1 MYINKFNLETN
12 FDSILPFL
20 KENNFGILVTA
31 TAGHLVA
38 THIPFEITSDT
49 PDQLVLRAHLAKA
62 NKQWKQLSANTEL
75 LVIFQGP
82 NAYISPRWYDHIN
95 VPTMNYIAV
104 HAYGKP
110 RIIEDSEEVYAI
122 LKSQIESFEKEHVS
136 AYNITTMP
144 ESFLHAEMR
153 ALVALEIKVERVE
166 SNFKLSQNRDEKNYR
181 NIIEELEKR
190 NDAGSQAIASH
201 MKIVYAREGYK
212 K

>member
-12 FDSILPFL
+12 FDIILPFL
-20 KENNFGILVTA
+20 KENNFGILVSSTSA
-31 TAGHLVA
+31 KLSA
-38 THIPFEITSDT
+38 THIPFEIINDTSG
-49 PDQLVLRAHLAKA
+49 QLVLQTHLAKA
-62 NKQWKQLSANTEL
+62 NKQWRQLSAETEV

-110 RIIEDSEEVYAI
+110 RIIEDSQEVYAI

-136 AYNITTMP
+136 DYNITTLP
-144 ESFLHAEMR
+144 ESFLQAEMR
-153 ALVALEIKVERVE
+153 ALVALEIRVERIE
-166 SNFKLSQNRDEKNYR
+166 ASFKLSQNRDEKNFR
-181 NIIEELEKR
+181 HIIEQLEKR
-190 NDAGSQAIASH
+190 EDADSHAIASH
-201 MKIVYAREGYK
+201 MKEVYTREGYK